1 MIGFGELRKLALEWR
16 ADLAEVERAYA
27 TDWLLKGI
35 FDCVAGTLVLR
46 GGAALYHA
54 YFADFPFR
62 DAPEFIALEPP
73 TYAMLKDALGVAA
86 QASGLKFWLSDF
98 TRGSANVEFVG
109 PLGRRSAAQPR
120 ITLSFIAG
128 QPRDSVVRLPLLHRF
143 SDACAAMVIAQ
154 SLDEIAAER
163 IAILGASPRIRD
175 VFEAWFIVTHAREQL
190 DVQHVGALALAIA
203 QAKQMTLPNPSEP
216 FNPSHRVILE
226 RAWSKA
232 NYQPSFDQ
240 VEQDLKQ
247 QLPSLISSSHK

>member
-1 MIGFGELRKLALEWR
+1 MIGFGELRKRALEWR

-27 TDWLLKGI
+27 TDWLLKGL
-35 FDCVAGTLVLR
+35 FDRAADALILR

-54 YFADFPFR
+54 YFADYPFR
-62 DAPEFIALEPP
+62 DTPEFIALEPP
-73 TYAMLKDALGVAA
+73 TYAMLKDALGVAT

-98 TRGSANVEFVG
+98 TRGSVHVEFVG

-128 QPRDSVVRLPLLHRF
+128 QPRDAVVRLPLLHRF

-163 IAILGASPRIRD
+163 IAILGASPRTRD
-175 VFEAWFIVTHAREQL
+175 VFDLWFIVTHAREQV
-190 DVQHVGALALAIA
+190 DTQRIGTLAFAIA
-203 QAKQMTLPNPSEP
+203 QAKQMVLPNPSEL
-216 FNPSHRVILE
+216 FNPSQRVILE
-226 RAWSKA
+226 RGWNRA

-247 QLPSLISSSHK
+247 RLPLFISSSHK